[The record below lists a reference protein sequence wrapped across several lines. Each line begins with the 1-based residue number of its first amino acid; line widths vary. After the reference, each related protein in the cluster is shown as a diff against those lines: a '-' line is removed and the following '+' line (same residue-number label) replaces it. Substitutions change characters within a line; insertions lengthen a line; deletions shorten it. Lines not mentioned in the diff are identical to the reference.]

1 MSDEPHRKVH
11 TFFRAYDRVSR
22 NYLGE
27 HGRSTPDPNVAI
39 MHQLKMNLTN
49 AIQNSHYFR
58 RESKHIVVQEV
69 DIVVVNETDYESK

>member
-1 MSDEPHRKVH
+1 
-11 TFFRAYDRVSR
+11 
-22 NYLGE
+22 
-27 HGRSTPDPNVAI
+27 
-39 MHQLKMNLTN
+39 MNLTN